1 MQKMAMAIKY
11 NENKNGVKHLRGIK
25 ELEFK
30 IEQQRTRMY
39 KASREKDNVENV
51 IKISQDLDQL
61 LNKLE
66 KIKNHE
72 GVNKHLS

>member
-1 MQKMAMAIKY
+1 MAIKY
-11 NENKNGVKHLRGIK
+11 NENKNGVKHLGSIK

-39 KASREKDNVENV
+39 QASREKDNFEKV
-51 IKISQDLDQL
+51 IKLSQDLDHL

-66 KIKNHE
+66 KIKDHE